1 MVTAARPAAGGDASA
16 APGPPGGWPAGPRG
30 HFLTGVLPELG
41 RDPLGFLTACA
52 RRYGDFVPM
61 RLGLLPG
68 LLLSHPDLVEE
79 VLVTQHRHFVK
90 GPTVRRL
97 RVLGN
102 GLLASE
108 GELWR
113 RQRRLMQ
120 PAFHRQ
126 RVAGYADTM
135 VRHTERMLAGW
146 RDGETRDVVGDMM
159 ALTMGIVAETLF
171 GVGLPGGPGTL
182 AEMGAALA
190 EIGGHFNSRTYSLL
204 FFLPDAVP
212 TPGNLRLRRAT
223 ARLDR
228 VIYGII
234 GERRRGGGADSGD
247 LLSLLLRARDEPD
260 EDGGREPGQG
270 ARGMTDRQLRDEVM
284 TLFLAGH
291 DTTALALSWTWTLL
305 AQHPQAEARLHA
317 ELREVLGGRA
327 PAAADLPRL
336 RYTEHVLTEALRLY
350 PPAWAVGR
358 QAAADCEIGGR
369 RVPRGTVVT
378 ISQWVIHRDPRFFA
392 DADAFRPERWAGGL
406 TGRLPRYAYFPF
418 GGGPRVCIG
427 TGFAMTEA
435 VLLLATI
442 AQRFRLALEPGFA
455 VTPQPFVTL
464 RPKHGVRAVLRQR

>member
-1 MVTAARPAAGGDASA
+1 VVTIARPPAGADTNA
-16 APGPPGGWPAGPRG
+16 APAPPTGRPDGPQG

-52 RRYGDFVPM
+52 RRYGDFVPL
-61 RLGLLPG
+61 RFGLLPG
-68 LLLSHPDLVEE
+68 LLLSHPDLAEE
-79 VLVTQHRHFVK
+79 VLVTQHRYFVK
-90 GPTVRRL
+90 SPTVRRL

-102 GLLASE
+102 GLLTSE
-108 GELWR
+108 GEVWR

-120 PAFHRQ
+120 PAFHRR
-126 RVAGYADTM
+126 RVAGYAETM
-135 VRHTERMLAGW
+135 VRQTERMLAGW
-146 RDGETRDVVGDMM
+146 RDGETRDVVRDMT
-159 ALTMGIVAETLF
+159 ALTMGIVTETLF
-171 GVGLPGGPGTL
+171 GAGLPGGPGTL
-182 AEMGAALA
+182 EELGAALA
-190 EIGGHFNSRTYSLL
+190 AIGEHFNSRTYSLR

-212 TPGNLRLRRAT
+212 TPGNLRLRRAI

-234 GERRRGGGADSGD
+234 GERRRGGLADGGD

-260 EDGGREPGQG
+260 EEGGRASGQG
-270 ARGMTDRQLRDEVM
+270 AGGMTDRQLRDEVM

-291 DTTALALSWTWTLL
+291 DTTALALSWTWALL
-305 AQHPQAEARLHA
+305 AQHPVAEARLHA

-358 QAAADCEIGGR
+358 QAVADCEIGGR
-369 RVPRGTVVT
+369 RVRRGTVVT

-392 DADAFRPERWAGGL
+392 DADAFRPERWADGL
-406 TGRLPRYAYFPF
+406 AGRLPRYAYFPF

-427 TGFAMTEA
+427 AGFAMTEA

-442 AQRFRLALEPGFA
+442 AQRFRLSLEAGFA
-455 VTPQPFVTL
+455 LTPQPFVTL
-464 RPKHGVRAVLRQR
+464 RPKHGVRTVLRRR